1 MPPKVQQLLSELKK
15 ELARIYGERLK
26 GVYLYGSY
34 ARGDNQS
41 GSDVDVMIILA
52 SYQRYGDEIKRTSE
66 LNAKLS
72 LDYNLSVSRL
82 FMTEE
87 RWKNEDSPLL
97 RNVRAQGQSALRII
111 HKNFSK
117 NPSMFWKPLKPC

>member
-1 MPPKVQQLLSELKK
+1 MSDNIRKLLGELKN
-15 ELARIYGERLK
+15 ELTRMYGERLM

-34 ARGDNQS
+34 ARGENQP
-41 GSDVDVMIILA
+41 GSDVDVMIVLA

-82 FMTEE
+82 FMTED
-87 RWKNEDSPLL
+87 RWKNDNSPLL
-97 RNVRAQGQSALRII
+97 RNVRAQGQPA
-111 HKNFSK
+111 
-117 NPSMFWKPLKPC
+117 

>member
-1 MPPKVQQLLSELKK
+1 MPTNIQKMLGELKK
-15 ELARIYGERLK
+15 ELSRIYGERLK
-26 GVYLYGSY
+26 GMYLYGSY
-34 ARGDNQS
+34 ARGENQP
-41 GSDVDVMIILA
+41 GSDVDVMIVLD
-52 SYQRYGDEIKRTSE
+52 SWQRYGDEIKRTSE

-97 RNVRAQGQSALRII
+97 RNIRAQGQ
-111 HKNFSK
+111 
-117 NPSMFWKPLKPC
+117 PV

>member
-1 MPPKVQQLLSELKK
+1 MPSDIQKLLRELKSELTR
-15 ELARIYGERLK
+15 LYGERLR

-34 ARGDNQS
+34 ARGDDQA

-72 LDYNLSVSRL
+72 LDYNLSISRL
-82 FMTEE
+82 FLTEE
-87 RWKNEDSPLL
+87 RWKHEDSPLL
-97 RNVRAQGQSALRII
+97 RNIRAQGQPA
-111 HKNFSK
+111 
-117 NPSMFWKPLKPC
+117 

>member
-1 MPPKVQQLLSELKK
+1 MPANIRKLLSKLKK
-15 ELARIYGERLK
+15 ELVRIYGEQLR

-34 ARGDNQS
+34 ARGDNQQ
-41 GSDVDVMIILA
+41 GSDVDVMIVLT

-72 LDYNLSVSRL
+72 LDYNLSVSRV

-87 RWKNEDSPLL
+87 RWKHEDSPLL
-97 RNVRAQGQSALRII
+97 RNVRAHGQLA
-111 HKNFSK
+111 
-117 NPSMFWKPLKPC
+117 

>member
-1 MPPKVQQLLSELKK
+1 MSDNIRKLLAELKN
-15 ELARIYGERLK
+15 ELVRMYGERLK

-34 ARGDNQS
+34 ARGENQP
-41 GSDVDVMIILA
+41 GSDVDVMIVLA

-82 FMTEE
+82 FMTED
-87 RWKNEDSPLL
+87 RWKNDNSPLL
-97 RNVRAQGQSALRII
+97 RNVRAQGQPA
-111 HKNFSK
+111 
-117 NPSMFWKPLKPC
+117 

>member
-1 MPPKVQQLLSELKK
+1 MPTNIQKLLGELKK
-15 ELARIYGERLK
+15 ELSRIYGERLK
-26 GVYLYGSY
+26 GMYLYGSY
-34 ARGDNQS
+34 ARGENQP
-41 GSDVDVMIILA
+41 GSDVDVMIVLD
-52 SYQRYGDEIKRTSE
+52 SWQRYGDEIKRTSE

-97 RNVRAQGQSALRII
+97 RNIRAQGQ
-111 HKNFSK
+111 
-117 NPSMFWKPLKPC
+117 PV

>member
-1 MPPKVQQLLSELKK
+1 MSDNIRKLLAELKN
-15 ELARIYGERLK
+15 ELIRIYGEQLK

-34 ARGDNQS
+34 ARDENQA
-41 GSDVDVMIILA
+41 GSDVDVMIVLA

-82 FMTEE
+82 LMTED
-87 RWKNEDSPLL
+87 RWKNDNSPLL
-97 RNVRAQGQSALRII
+97 RNVRAQGQPA
-111 HKNFSK
+111 
-117 NPSMFWKPLKPC
+117 

>member
-1 MPPKVQQLLSELKK
+1 MPGSIRKLLAELKK
-15 ELARIYGERLK
+15 ELTRVYGERLK

-34 ARGDNQS
+34 ARGENQP
-41 GSDVDVMIILA
+41 GSDVDVMIVLT

-72 LDYNLSVSRL
+72 LDYNLSISRL

-87 RWKNEDSPLL
+87 RWKHDDSPFL
-97 RNVRAQGQSALRII
+97 RNIRAHGQPA
-111 HKNFSK
+111 
-117 NPSMFWKPLKPC
+117 

>member
-1 MPPKVQQLLSELKK
+1 MPSHIQKLLKELKR
-15 ELARIYGERLK
+15 ELTGIYGERLN

-34 ARGDNQS
+34 ARGDNQP
-41 GSDVDVMIILA
+41 GSDVDVMIVLT

-72 LDYNLSVSRL
+72 LDYNLSVSRV

-87 RWKNEDSPLL
+87 RWKHEDSPLL
-97 RNVRAQGQSALRII
+97 RNVRAQGQPA
-111 HKNFSK
+111 
-117 NPSMFWKPLKPC
+117 

>member
-1 MPPKVQQLLSELKK
+1 MPADIQKLLSELKK
-15 ELARIYGERLK
+15 ELTRMYGERLK

-34 ARGDNQS
+34 ARGENQP

-52 SYQRYGDEIKRTSE
+52 SYRRYGDEIKRTSE

-87 RWKNEDSPLL
+87 RWKYEDSPLL
-97 RNVRAQGQSALRII
+97 RNIRAQGQPA
-111 HKNFSK
+111 
-117 NPSMFWKPLKPC
+117 

>member
-1 MPPKVQQLLSELKK
+1 MSDTVRKLLSELKK
-15 ELARIYGERLK
+15 ELVRMYGERLK

-34 ARGDNQS
+34 ARGENQP
-41 GSDVDVMIILA
+41 GSDVDIMIVLT

-72 LDYNLSVSRL
+72 LDYDLSVSRL

-87 RWKNEDSPLL
+87 RWKHEDSPLL
-97 RNVRAQGQSALRII
+97 RNIRAQGQPA
-111 HKNFSK
+111 
-117 NPSMFWKPLKPC
+117 

>member
-1 MPPKVQQLLSELKK
+1 MPANIQKLLGELKK
-15 ELARIYGERLK
+15 ELVRMYGERLK

-34 ARGDNQS
+34 ARGENQP

-66 LNAKLS
+66 LNARLS

-87 RWKNEDSPLL
+87 RWKHDDSPLL
-97 RNVRAQGQSALRII
+97 RNVRAQGQPA
-111 HKNFSK
+111 
-117 NPSMFWKPLKPC
+117 

>member
-1 MPPKVQQLLSELKK
+1 MSADIQKLLSELKK
-15 ELARIYGERLK
+15 ELTRMYGERLK

-34 ARGDNQS
+34 ARGENQP

-52 SYQRYGDEIKRTSE
+52 SYRRYGEEIKRTSE

-87 RWKNEDSPLL
+87 RWKYEDSPLL
-97 RNVRAQGQSALRII
+97 RNIRAQGQPA
-111 HKNFSK
+111 
-117 NPSMFWKPLKPC
+117 